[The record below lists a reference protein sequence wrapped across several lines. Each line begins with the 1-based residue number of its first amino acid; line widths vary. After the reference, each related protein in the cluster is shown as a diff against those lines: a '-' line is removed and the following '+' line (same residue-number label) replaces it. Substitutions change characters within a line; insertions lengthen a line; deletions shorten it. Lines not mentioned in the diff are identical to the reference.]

1 MINRDFFKKSKMIR
15 GFLKPSNYLNYIIFI
30 GITTYYYNFLS
41 AIITLIILLIFGL
54 IMSFIL
60 GKFL

>member
-1 MINRDFFKKSKMIR
+1 MIR